1 MIDGGLVTVYE
12 LLKGSET
19 LTGAGAQAVMGTA
32 KLIGSAFLG
41 ELEPKAPAVQ
51 AAPGVGKITETEML
65 ALLVH
70 LSEPDGPFPS
80 WRSMIDAN
88 FPMDL
93 VNPPKGAAI
102 PGYEGTKIWGNLP
115 SDWKEKGL
123 IWKRV
128 SDEELASFPEAQRAM
143 FEQFAPVRV
152 FKPSQEAKNLLRGL
166 RSLSPAVLEDSIR
179 WYASEKAQQEGLRG
193 GVGIPAS
200 QPSPTIAGAELF
212 LRRGI
217 REVGADERAAIE
229 ALRATR
235 AGE

>member
-1 MIDGGLVTVYE
+1 L
-12 LLKGSET
+12 
-19 LTGAGAQAVMGTA
+19 GTA
-32 KLIGSAFLG
+32 KLIGSALLG

-51 AAPGVGKITETEML
+51 ASPEAGKLSESEML
-65 ALLVH
+65 ALMVH
-70 LSEPDGPFPS
+70 LSEPDGPFPEQ
-80 WRSMIDAN
+80 RAMIDAN

-93 VNPPKGAAI
+93 VNPPKGAVI

-115 SDWKEKGL
+115 SDWREKGL

-128 SDEELASFPEAQRAM
+128 SEEELAGFPAEQQAV

-152 FKPSQEAKNLLRGL
+152 YKPSQEAKNLLRGL
-166 RSLSPAVLEDSIR
+166 RSMSPGVLQDSTR
-179 WYASEKAQQEGLRG
+179 WYASEKAQQEGLTG
-193 GVGIPAS
+193 QIGIPAS
-200 QPSPTIAGAELF
+200 EPSPTIAGAELL